1 VRRVPLSPCGRRLT
15 CCTRSYRLQGKLPVP
30 DTSHATIPATP
41 PSFLPQRAGHPN
53 LRTTWIGHATVFAE
67 FPSGFRALFDPVFED
82 KFGLMSPKRIALAA
96 CKPAD
101 LPALDAV
108 FLSHN
113 HPDHFSDASLKEL
126 VACFPRVHFFV
137 GLETGRWLRDLGV
150 TAVTEMEW
158 WDDANVTLKKT
169 QSASGGETT
178 DGGADTIS
186 VQVSCLPSQHGTM
199 RTPLDKDTALWA
211 SWGIKSGGKSLW
223 FAGDTGYRTVPEGI
237 DELGP
242 GFDALPTNHHFK
254 QIGEFRG
261 PFDLGLIPIGAY
273 HPRFMYSPVHASP
286 LDAVEIFQDTK
297 CKKAMGMH
305 WGAWALTSEPI
316 EEPPKKLK
324 EALKYKG
331 LPEEG
336 LFDVMPVG
344 ASRDD

>member
-1 VRRVPLSPCGRRLT
+1 
-15 CCTRSYRLQGKLPVP
+15 
-30 DTSHATIPATP
+30 
-41 PSFLPQRAGHPN
+41 
-53 LRTTWIGHATVFAE
+53 
-67 FPSGFRALFDPVFED
+67 LFDPVFEES
-82 KFGLMSPKRIALAA
+82 FGLMSPKRVALSA

-101 LPALDAV
+101 LPALDAI

-126 VACFPRVHFFV
+126 IARFPRVHIFV
-137 GLETGRWLRDLGV
+137 GLKMGRWLRQLGV
-150 TAVTEMEW
+150 SAVTEMEW
-158 WDDANVTLKKT
+158 WDDASVTLKKT
-169 QSASGGETT
+169 HIVAGVEEA

-199 RTPLDKDTALWA
+199 RTPFDKDTALWA
-211 SWGIKSGGKSLW
+211 SWGIKSGSKSLW

-242 GFDALPTNHHFK
+242 GFDALPKNRHFK

-286 LDAVEIFQDTK
+286 LDAVEIFQDTQ
-297 CKKAMGMH
+297 CKKALGMH

-316 EEPPKKLK
+316 DEPPEKLK
-324 EALKYKG
+324 EALKHKD
-331 LPEEG
+331 LPETG

-344 ASRDD
+344 ASRED